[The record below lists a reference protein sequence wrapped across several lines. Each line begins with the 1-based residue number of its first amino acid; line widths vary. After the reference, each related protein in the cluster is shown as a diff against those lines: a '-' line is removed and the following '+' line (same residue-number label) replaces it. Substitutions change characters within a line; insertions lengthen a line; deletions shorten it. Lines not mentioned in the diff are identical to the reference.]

1 MWYQALLFLAA
12 APLSPWQKT
21 MRSFFPRDRFV
32 GLYQNNLFDLCILI
46 PYFVVLV
53 ILAMY
58 GLHRYHLVYLY
69 FKHRANR
76 AKITEH
82 FQELPQVT
90 IQLPIF
96 NERYV
101 IERLVESVSHMD
113 YPADRLQLQVLDDS
127 TDETQQIAA
136 DVVERYRKTGL
147 NISYHHR
154 DNRTGYKAGALET
167 GLKTATGEY
176 IAIFDADFT
185 PPPDFLN
192 RTIHYFTNPKVG
204 MVQTRWGHIN
214 RNYSF
219 LTQVESILLDGHFV
233 IEHGARFLAER
244 FFNFNGTA
252 GIWRRE
258 AIETSGGW
266 EHDTLT
272 EDTDLSYRAQ
282 MRGWKFIYVPEIVC
296 EAELPVEMTSFKVQ
310 QFRWAKGLIQ
320 CAKKDLP
327 LVLKAKLPLRVKIEA
342 FFHLTA
348 NIAYP
353 LMMVLSLVLLPA
365 TIVRFYQGWTQI
377 LWIDLPLFMA
387 ATFSVSSFYLV
398 SQRELFPDSW
408 WRTFKYLP
416 FLMSTGIGLSVSNTR
431 AVIEAL
437 LGIQSS
443 FKRTPKYKIES
454 QKDKWTVKQYR
465 RKSGLTPY
473 IELLLGSYFAY
484 TVYYLIVNEDY
495 AVTPFLILFVIG
507 YLYTG
512 FMSLLQTYVEN
523 LRAMKRALAE
533 SLSAMFPKHSP
544 KVG

>member
-1 MWYQALLFLAA
+1 MWSQLWLLLAA
-12 APLSPWQKT
+12 APLTPWQKT
-21 MRSFFPRDRFV
+21 LRHFFPRDRFV
-32 GLYQNNLFDLCILI
+32 GLYQTNLFDLAFLI
-46 PYFVVLV
+46 PYFTVLV

-76 AKITEH
+76 AKIKEH
-82 FQELPQVT
+82 FSELPRVT
-90 IQLPIF
+90 IQLPIY

-101 IERLVESVSHMD
+101 VERLVEATSGMN
-113 YPADRLQLQVLDDS
+113 YPGELLQIQVLDDS
-127 TDETQQIAA
+127 TDETQQIAM

-154 DNRTGYKAGALET
+154 ENRTGFKAGALEE
-167 GLKTATGEY
+167 GLKSATGEF
-176 IAIFDADFT
+176 IAIFDADFM
-185 PPPDFLN
+185 PPPEFLN
-192 RTIHYFTNPKVG
+192 QTIHYFTSAEVG

-233 IEHGARFLAER
+233 IEHGARFVAER

-252 GIWRRE
+252 GIWRRK

-282 MRGWKFIYVPEIVC
+282 MRGWKFVYVPEVVC
-296 EAELPVEMTSFKVQ
+296 DAELPVEMTSFKVQ

-327 LVLKAKLPLRVKIEA
+327 MVLRAKLPLRVKIEA

-353 LMMVLSLVLLPA
+353 LMIVLSLVLLPA
-365 TIVRFYQGWTQI
+365 TIVRFYQGWTQM
-377 LWIDLPLFMA
+377 LWIDLPLFLA
-387 ATFSVSSFYLV
+387 STFSVSSFYLV

-408 WRTFKYLP
+408 WRKIKYLP
-416 FLMSTGIGLSVSNTR
+416 FLMATGIGLSVSNSR
-431 AVIEAL
+431 AVVEAL
-437 LGIQSS
+437 LGIQTS
-443 FKRTPKYKIES
+443 FKRTPKYRIET
-454 QKDKWTVKQYR
+454 QRDKWTVKKYR
-465 RKSGLTPY
+465 RKSGYTPY
-473 IELLLGSYFAY
+473 IELLLGIYFAL
-484 TVYYLIVNEDY
+484 TVYYLIINEDY
-495 AVTPFLILFVIG
+495 AVTPFLVLFVIG

-512 FMSLLQTYVEN
+512 FMSLMQTYVEN
-523 LRAMKRALAE
+523 LRAMRQALVEQFVA
-533 SLSAMFPKHSP
+533 LFPKHTA

>member
-1 MWYQALLFLAA
+1 MWFYQLICLAA
-12 APLSPWQKT
+12 APLSPWQKA
-21 MRSFFPRDRFV
+21 MRQFFPHDRFV
-32 GLYQNNLFDLCILI
+32 GLYQSNWFDLAFLI
-46 PYFVVLV
+46 PYFTVLC

-58 GLHRYHLVYLY
+58 GIHRYHLVYLY

-82 FQELPQVT
+82 FTDLPPVT

-101 IERLVESVSHMD
+101 VDRLVEAVSRMD
-113 YPADRLQLQVLDDS
+113 YPKELLQVQVLDDS
-127 TDETQQIAA
+127 TDETRQIAA
-136 DVVERYRKTGL
+136 EVVETYKRTGL
-147 NISYHHR
+147 NISYHSR
-154 DNRTGYKAGALET
+154 DNRAGFKAGALEN
-167 GLKTATGEY
+167 GLKTATGDF

-185 PPPDFLN
+185 PPPDFLK

-214 RNYSF
+214 RDYSF

-233 IEHGARFLAER
+233 IEHGARFLAQR

-258 AIETSGGW
+258 AIHTSGGW

-282 MRGWKFIYVPEIVC
+282 MRGWKFVYVPEVVC
-296 EAELPVEMTSFKVQ
+296 DAELPVEMTSFKVQ

-327 LVLKAKLPLRVKIEA
+327 MILRAKLPLRVKFES

-353 LMMVLSLVLLPA
+353 LMVVLSLVLLPA
-365 TIVRFYQGWTQI
+365 TIVRFYQGWTQM

-408 WRTFKYLP
+408 WRKIKYMP
-416 FLMSTGIGLSVSNTR
+416 FLMSVGIGLSVSNSR

-437 LGIQSS
+437 LGIKTS
-443 FKRTPKYKIES
+443 FKRTPKYGIET
-454 QKDKWTVKQYR
+454 QQDRWTVKKYR
-465 RKSGLTPY
+465 RKSGFTPY
-473 IELLLGSYFAY
+473 IELLLGTYFAL

-495 AVTPFLILFVIG
+495 AVTPFLILFVVG

-512 FMSLLQTYVEN
+512 FMSLMQTYVEN
-523 LRAMKRALAE
+523 FRAMRQAFRQHLS
-533 SLSAMFPKHSP
+533 SLFPKP
-544 KVG
+544 TAKVG

>member
-1 MWYQALLFLAA
+1 MNLLIVM
-12 APLSPWQKT
+12 APLSPWDKAW
-21 MRSFFPRDRFV
+21 RSVFPHDRFV
-32 GLYQNNLFDLCILI
+32 GLYQANGFDLMLLI
-46 PYFVVLV
+46 PYFTVLT

-58 GLHRYHLVYLY
+58 GFHRYHLVYLY

-76 AKITEH
+76 AKITSR
-82 FQELPQVT
+82 FDSLPRVT

-96 NERYV
+96 NELYV
-101 IERLVESVSHMD
+101 VDRLVEAVSHFQ
-113 YPADRLQLQVLDDS
+113 YPRELLQVQVLDDS
-127 TDETQQIAA
+127 TDETQEIARQ
-136 DVVERYRKTGL
+136 VVERYHGTSL
-147 NISYHHR
+147 DISYHHR
-154 DNRTGYKAGALET
+154 SNRTGFKAGALEE
-167 GLKTATGEY
+167 GLKTATGEF

-185 PPPDFLN
+185 PPADFLE
-192 RTIHYFTNPKVG
+192 RTIHYFTEPKVG

-233 IEHGARFLAER
+233 IEHGARFLARR

-252 GIWRRE
+252 GIWRRK
-258 AIETSGGW
+258 AIETAGGW

-282 MRGWKFIYVPEIVC
+282 MQGWKFVYVPEIVC
-296 EAELPVEMTSFKVQ
+296 DAELPVEMNAFKVQ

-327 LVLKAKLPLRVKIEA
+327 MILRAQLPLRVKIEA

-353 LMMVLSLVLLPA
+353 LMVILSLILLPA
-365 TIVRFYQGWTQI
+365 TIVRFYQGWSQM

-387 ATFSVSSFYLV
+387 STFSISSFYLV
-398 SQRELFPDSW
+398 SQRELFPDTW
-408 WRTFKYLP
+408 WRKIKYLP
-416 FLMSTGIGLSVSNTR
+416 FLMSVGIGLSISNTR

-437 LGIQSS
+437 LGIQTS
-443 FKRTPKYKIES
+443 FKRTPKYRIEN
-454 QKDKWTVKQYR
+454 QKDTWTVKKYR
-465 RKSGLTPY
+465 RKSGFTPY
-473 IELLLGSYFAY
+473 IELLLGTYFAV
-484 TVYYLIVNEDY
+484 TVYYLIINEDY
-495 AVTPFLILFVIG
+495 AVTPFLLLFVIG

-512 FMSLLQTYVEN
+512 FMSLMQTYMAN
-523 LRAMKRALAE
+523 LRAIRQAFLGNLTGWFSKNTA
-533 SLSAMFPKHSP
+533 

>member
-1 MWYQALLFLAA
+1 MWYQQFVLFAA
-12 APLSPWQKT
+12 APLSPWQKGL
-21 MRSFFPRDRFV
+21 RQFFPHDRFV
-32 GLYQNNLFDLCILI
+32 GLYQTNWFDLAFLI
-46 PYFVVLV
+46 PYFTVLI

-58 GLHRYHLVYLY
+58 GVHRYHLVYLY

-76 AKITEH
+76 AKITEK
-82 FQELPQVT
+82 FSVLPRVT
-90 IQLPIF
+90 LQLPIYD
-96 NERYV
+96 ERYV
-101 IERLVESVSHMD
+101 VERLVETVSHMN
-113 YPADRLQLQVLDDS
+113 YPHELLQIQVLDDS

-136 DVVERYRKTGL
+136 DVVERYKATGL
-147 NISYHHR
+147 NISYIHR
-154 DNRTGYKAGALET
+154 DNRTGFKAGALEN
-167 GLKTATGEY
+167 GLKSATGEF

-185 PPPDFLN
+185 PPSDFIE

-214 RNYSF
+214 RDYSF

-233 IEHGARFLAER
+233 IEHGARFLAHR

-282 MRGWKFIYVPEIVC
+282 MRGWKFVYVPDVVC
-296 EAELPVEMTSFKVQ
+296 VAELPVEMTSFKVQ

-327 LVLKAKLPLRVKIEA
+327 MIFRAKLPLRIKIES
-342 FFHLTA
+342 FFHLSA

-353 LMMVLSLVLLPA
+353 LMVVLSLVLLPA
-365 TIVRFYQGWTQI
+365 TIIRFYQGWTQM

-398 SQRELFPDSW
+398 SQRELFPDTW
-408 WRTFKYLP
+408 WRKIKYLP
-416 FLMSTGIGLSVSNTR
+416 FLMSPGIGLSVSNSR

-437 LGIQSS
+437 LGIQTS
-443 FKRTPKYKIES
+443 FKRTPKYRIET
-454 QKDKWTVKQYR
+454 QRDQWTVKKYR
-465 RKSGLTPY
+465 RKSGFTPY
-473 IELLLGSYFAY
+473 IELLLGSYFAV
-484 TVYYLIVNEDY
+484 TVYYLIINQDY

-523 LRAMKRALAE
+523 LRAIRQTLVDHFWAL
-533 SLSAMFPKHSP
+533 FPKRTA

>member
-1 MWYQALLFLAA
+1 MWVQQLFLMG
-12 APLSPWQKT
+12 APLSPWQKVF
-21 MRSFFPRDRFV
+21 RQFFPHDRFV
-32 GLYQNNLFDLCILI
+32 GLYQVNAFDLAFLI
-46 PYFVVLV
+46 PYFTVLV

-58 GLHRYHLVYLY
+58 GIHRYHLVYLY
-69 FKHRANR
+69 FRHRANR
-76 AKITEH
+76 AKITEK
-82 FQELPQVT
+82 FSELPRVT

-101 IERLVESVSHMD
+101 VDRLVEAVSRMN
-113 YPADRLQLQVLDDS
+113 YPHELLQVQVLDDS
-127 TDETQQIAA
+127 TDETVQIAA
-136 DVVERYRKTGL
+136 AVVERYKNTGL
-147 NISYHHR
+147 DISYIHR
-154 DNRTGYKAGALET
+154 DNRTGFKAGALEN
-167 GLKTATGEY
+167 GLKTATGDFV
-176 IAIFDADFT
+176 AIFDADFT
-185 PPPDFLN
+185 PPADFLI

-214 RNYSF
+214 RGYSF

-233 IEHGARFLAER
+233 IEHGARFLARR

-252 GIWRRE
+252 GIWRRQ

-282 MRGWKFIYVPEIVC
+282 MHGWKFVYVPDVVC

-327 LVLKAKLPLRVKIEA
+327 MILRAKLPLRIKIES

-353 LMMVLSLVLLPA
+353 LMVVLSLVLLPA
-365 TIVRFYQGWTQI
+365 TIIRFYQGWTQM
-377 LWIDLPLFMA
+377 LWIDLPLFIA
-387 ATFSVSSFYLV
+387 ATFSISSFYLV

-408 WRTFKYLP
+408 WRKIQYLP
-416 FLMSTGIGLSVSNTR
+416 FLMAVGIGLSVSNTR

-437 LGIQSS
+437 LGIQTS
-443 FKRTPKYKIES
+443 FNRTPKYRIETARD
-454 QKDKWTVKQYR
+454 QWTVKEYR

-473 IELLLGSYFAY
+473 IELVLGIYFAV

-507 YLYTG
+507 YLYTA
-512 FMSLLQTYVEN
+512 FMSLLQTYIEN
-523 LRAMKRALAE
+523 LRAIRRAVTDHLVA
-533 SLSAMFPKHSP
+533 LFPKRTA

>member
-1 MWYQALLFLAA
+1 MWYQQLVLMA
-12 APLSPWQKT
+12 APLSPWQKQL
-21 MRSFFPRDRFV
+21 RHFFPHDRFV
-32 GLYQNNLFDLCILI
+32 GLYQLNWFDLAFLI
-46 PYFVVLV
+46 PYFTVLV

-58 GLHRYHLVYLY
+58 GVHRYHLVFLY

-76 AKITEH
+76 AKITAQ
-82 FQELPQVT
+82 FTELPTVT

-101 IERLVESVSHMD
+101 IERLVEAVSRTN
-113 YPADRLQLQVLDDS
+113 YPRELLQVQVLDDS

-136 DVVERYRKTGL
+136 EVVERYKKDGL

-154 DNRTGYKAGALET
+154 DNRVGFKAGALEA
-167 GLKTATGEY
+167 GLKTATGRF
-176 IAIFDADFT
+176 IAIFDADFI
-185 PPPDFLN
+185 PPSEFLN
-192 RTIHYFTNPKVG
+192 QTIHYFTNPKVG

-233 IEHGARFLAER
+233 IEHGARYVAQR

-282 MRGWKFIYVPEIVC
+282 MRGWKFVYVPEVVC
-296 EAELPVEMTSFKVQ
+296 DAELPVEMNSFKVQ

-327 LVLKAKLPLRVKIEA
+327 MVLRAKLPLRVKIEA

-353 LMMVLSLVLLPA
+353 LMVVLSLVLFPA
-365 TIVRFYQGWTQI
+365 TIVRFYQGWTQM

-387 ATFSVSSFYLV
+387 ATFSVSSFYMV

-408 WRTFKYLP
+408 WRKIKYLP
-416 FLMSTGIGLSVSNTR
+416 FLMSTGIGLSVSNSR
-431 AVIEAL
+431 AVVEAL
-437 LGIQSS
+437 LGIQTS
-443 FKRTPKYKIES
+443 FKRTPKYRIEN
-454 QKDKWTVKQYR
+454 QKDTWTVKKYR

-473 IELLLGSYFAY
+473 IELLLGSYFAI
-484 TVYYLIVNEDY
+484 TVFYLIMNEDY

-512 FMSLLQTYVEN
+512 FMSLLQTYVAN
-523 LRAMKRALAE
+523 LRAMRQVFFEHFMAL
-533 SLSAMFPKHSP
+533 FPKRTA